1 MAISQSATT
10 IDPDFAPETHTV
22 GSSSVQSGIITTGSG
37 LIRISTTTHCHIAF
51 GANPT
56 ATEES
61 LLVPPDHVEFFT
73 FVSGQK
79 VAFIAHGGGTG
90 EINICAVD

>member
-1 MAISQSATT
+1 MSNYIVTK

-22 GSSSVQSGIITTGSG
+22 GSSSVQSGVITTGSG
-37 LIRISTTTHCHIAF
+37 LVRISTTTHYHIKF

-56 ATEES
+56 ATEEDFLMPS
-61 LLVPPDHVEFFT
+61 DHVEVFAFI
-73 FVSGQK
+73 SGQK
-79 VAFIAHGGGTG
+79 IAFIAHGGGAG